1 LQQVDR
7 GSSPCALMELMVE
20 TARRDH
26 FIRNDTNSY
35 RSAAVTESWMY
46 NRVAASRR
54 KSAAADHTE

>member
-1 LQQVDR
+1 M
-7 GSSPCALMELMVE
+7 GLMVE
-20 TARRDH
+20 TAKRDH

-35 RSAAVTESWMY
+35 RSAAVTENWMY